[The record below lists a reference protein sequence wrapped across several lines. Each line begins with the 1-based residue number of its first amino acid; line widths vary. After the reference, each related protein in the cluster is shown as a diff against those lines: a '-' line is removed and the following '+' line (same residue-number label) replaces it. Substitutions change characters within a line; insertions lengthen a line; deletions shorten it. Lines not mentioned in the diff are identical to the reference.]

1 MAPLLQPSEPT
12 SLLMQLRT
20 PRQQVCE
27 EPSADDV
34 MLLTPR
40 ADLNAN
46 GASNA
51 NVTANG
57 RDTASLAKRVD
68 EHQDTVNAILEKFN
82 EYLMTEIS
90 KHEELEKRVN
100 QFQYVLREV
109 KGRVG
114 VLEPK
119 FKGMQTDMG
128 ELEGAV
134 AEVRND
140 NSFMAATTQNASGPS
155 GFFQDR
161 IERLGGS
168 VKAVTKKLKELEG
181 DVDMH
186 RMIINELN
194 SKAKS
199 DGSKFDQGW
208 EVAQNGE
215 GNGWATSSSNRNGKA
230 VSKSEAADVA
240 QFYAKV
246 VSCGFPFSAITKS
259 HF

>member
-1 MAPLLQPSEPT
+1 
-12 SLLMQLRT
+12 MQLRT

-57 RDTASLAKRVD
+57 SDTASLAKRVD
-68 EHQDTVNAILEKFN
+68 EHQDAVNAILEKFN

-90 KHEELEKRVN
+90 KREELEKRVN

-119 FKGMQTDMG
+119 FKGMQTDMDD
-128 ELEGAV
+128 LEGAV

-140 NSFMAATTQNASGPS
+140 NSFMAATTQHASGPS
-155 GFFQDR
+155 GFFQDQ

-168 VKAVTKKLKELEG
+168 VKAAMTKLKELEG

-194 SKAKS
+194 SKAES
-199 DGSKFDQGW
+199 DGSKFDH
-208 EVAQNGE
+208 QNPG
-215 GNGWATSSSNRNGKA
+215 GDGWATSSSNANGKA
-230 VSKSEAADVA
+230 VSKSETADVA

-246 VSCGFPFSAITKS
+246 VSCTFYLQP
-259 HF
+259 